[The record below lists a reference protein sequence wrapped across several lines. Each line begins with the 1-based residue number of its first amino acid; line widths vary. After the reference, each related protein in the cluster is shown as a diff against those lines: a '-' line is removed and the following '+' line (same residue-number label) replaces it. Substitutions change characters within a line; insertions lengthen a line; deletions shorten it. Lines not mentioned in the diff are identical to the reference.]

1 MFFLPTPDWRGP
13 DELIL
18 SATDIVAGSV
28 CEFAAVRKL
37 DVLLGR
43 IPAPVLEDDAMAGLT
58 AALGDKHEAKVLG
71 LLRDEFGPSRVYEV
85 RPPRTFDRAGL
96 EARHRETIQALR
108 DGFEVVYQGTFF
120 DGSFH
125 GRADFLILQEDG
137 AYAVFDTK
145 LARSAKTEALMQ
157 LAAYADQLRRAG
169 VPVHRDGHLILGT
182 DETTSHPL
190 PESVPVFNAARDR
203 LRAVLEAHRLGTL
216 PSTWGDPRWTSCLKC
231 PDCKA
236 EMEAADDLMLVRR
249 MNRSR
254 RAKLIQA
261 GIKTMSMF
269 AAADLPDVGI
279 KMDPLWAEL
288 QDQARLQTGTCE
300 VDGTINGVSYVVLE
314 NPALVAL
321 PKPDP
326 GDIFFDFEG
335 DPLWQDPGTGQ
346 WGIEYLFGLVEFTPD
361 GHDFMSFTAHSLE
374 EERQALIDFIDHVAG
389 RRAVYP
395 GLHIYHYAQYEVSAL
410 RKLARRHGV
419 MVDEVEELVET
430 GVLFDLYET
439 VKGSVRISDRS
450 FSIKKL
456 EPLYMPAGRIGVTN
470 AVDSMVQYSVYR
482 DAVDQGR
489 LEAAKSIFSAIKDYN
504 HYDCLSTWKLRDW
517 LINLTR

>member
-1 MFFLPTPDWRGP
+1 VFFLTNPDRRAP
-13 DELIL
+13 QELIL
-18 SATDIVAGSV
+18 FATDIVAGSV

-43 IPAPVLEDDAMAGLT
+43 ISKPVLEDDSMAALT

-85 RPPRTFDRAGL
+85 KPPRTFDRAGL
-96 EARHRETIQALR
+96 EARHRETIQSLR
-108 DGFEVVYQGTFF
+108 DGFDVIYQGTFF
-120 DGSFH
+120 DGGFH

-137 AYAVFDTK
+137 TYAVFDTK
-145 LARSAKTEALMQ
+145 LARSAKAEALMQ
-157 LAAYADQLRRAG
+157 LAAYADQLRNAG
-169 VPVHRDGHLILGT
+169 IPVHTDGHLILGA

-190 PESVPVFNAARDR
+190 PESVPLFNAARDR
-203 LRAVLEAHRLGTL
+203 LRAVLEAHRLGSL
-216 PSTWGDPRWTSCLKC
+216 PSAWGDPRWTSCLKC

-236 EMEAADDLMLVRR
+236 EIEATDDLMLVRR

-254 RAKLIQA
+254 RARLMTA
-261 GIKTMSMF
+261 GVRTMSMF

-288 QDQARLQTGTCE
+288 QDQARLQTATCE
-300 VDGTINGVSYVVLE
+300 VDGTINGVSYVVLD

-346 WGIEYLFGLVEFTPD
+346 WGIEYLFGLVEFTAD
-361 GHDFMSFTAHSLE
+361 GHDFISFTAHSLE
-374 EERQALIDFIDHVAG
+374 EERQALIDFIDHITE
-389 RRAVYP
+389 RRAMHPEV
-395 GLHIYHYAQYEVSAL
+395 HIYHYAQYEVSAL

-419 MVDEVEELVET
+419 MIDEVEELVET

-456 EPLYMPAGRIGVTN
+456 EPLYMPTGRIGVTN
-470 AVDSMVQYSVYR
+470 AVDSMVQYSIYR
-482 DAVDQGR
+482 DAVDQGQ
-489 LEAAKSIFSAIKDYN
+489 LETAKSIFGAIKSYN
-504 HYDCLSTWKLRDW
+504 EYDCVSTWKLRDW